1 MRPFVRRPIG
11 RGGLIGTAARTAVV
25 AGTATAVVGGMQR
38 RQRAREDEAADA
50 AAYDAQQ
57 QQLAMR
63 AAAEQAV
70 DQQARSAS
78 ADPTMAA
85 LDRLVEL
92 QRQGVLSDEEFSAAK
107 SKLLGL

>member
-38 RQRAREDEAADA
+38 RQRARDDEAADA

-70 DQQARSAS
+70 DQQARPTS
-78 ADPTMAA
+78 ADPTIAA